1 MSTEELKK
9 LFREKYS
16 YIAVDDEVLE
26 QAIEDCK
33 GMAQDEDTLCW
44 LIEDYIVSQGL
55 EEEVV
60 E

>member
-1 MSTEELKK
+1 MNTEELKK
-9 LFREKYS
+9 LFREKYQ
-16 YIAVDDEVLE
+16 YVVVDDDVLE
-26 QAIEDCK
+26 QAIEYCK

>member
-1 MSTEELKK
+1 MNTEELKK

-16 YIAVDDEVLE
+16 YVVVDDDVLE

-33 GMAQDEDTLCW
+33 GMTQDEDTLCW
-44 LIEDYIVSQGL
+44 FIEDYIVSQGL
-55 EEEVV
+55 AEEIV

>member
-1 MSTEELKK
+1 MNNEELKK
-9 LFREKYS
+9 LFREKHS
-16 YIAVDDEVLE
+16 YIEVDDEVLE

-44 LIEDYIVSQGL
+44 FIEDYIVSQGL
-55 EEEVV
+55 AEEIV

>member
-1 MSTEELKK
+1 MSTDELKK

-16 YIAVDDEVLE
+16 YIYVDDAVLE
-26 QAIEDCK
+26 QAIEDSK
-33 GMAQDEDTLCW
+33 GMTQDEDTLCW

-55 EEEVV
+55 AEEIV

>member
-1 MSTEELKK
+1 MNNEELKK
-9 LFREKYS
+9 LFREKHS
-16 YIAVDDEVLE
+16 YIEVDDEVLE

-33 GMAQDEDTLCW
+33 GMAQDEDTICW

-55 EEEVV
+55 AEEIV

>member
-1 MSTEELKK
+1 MNNEELKK
-9 LFREKYS
+9 LFMEKHS
-16 YIAVDDEVLE
+16 YVVVDDDVLE

-55 EEEVV
+55 AEEIV

>member
-1 MSTEELKK
+1 MSTEEVKK
-9 LFREKYS
+9 LFREKHS
-16 YIAVDDEVLE
+16 YIEVDDKVLE

-33 GMAQDEDTLCW
+33 EMTQDEDKLCW

-55 EEEVV
+55 AEEIV

>member
-1 MSTEELKK
+1 MNTEELKK

-16 YIAVDDEVLE
+16 YVVVDEDVLE

-33 GMAQDEDTLCW
+33 GMAQDENTLCW

-55 EEEVV
+55 EDEVV

>member
-1 MSTEELKK
+1 M
-9 LFREKYS
+9 YS
-16 YIAVDDEVLE
+16 YVVVDDDVLE

-33 GMAQDEDTLCW
+33 GLAQDEDTLCW

-55 EEEVV
+55 AEEIV

>member
-1 MSTEELKK
+1 MNTEELKR
-9 LFREKYS
+9 LFREKHS
-16 YIAVDDEVLE
+16 YIEVDDEVLE

-33 GMAQDEDTLCW
+33 GMIQDEDTLCW

-55 EEEVV
+55 AEEIV

>member
-1 MSTEELKK
+1 MNNDELKK
-9 LFREKYS
+9 LFREKHS
-16 YIAVDDEVLE
+16 YIEVDDEVLE

-33 GMAQDEDTLCW
+33 AITQYNDTLCW

-55 EEEVV
+55 AEEIV

>member
-1 MSTEELKK
+1 MSTEEVKK
-9 LFREKYS
+9 LFREKHS
-16 YIAVDDEVLE
+16 YIEVDDKVLE

-33 GMAQDEDTLCW
+33 GMPQDEDTLCR

-55 EEEVV
+55 AEEIV